1 MLNSRRYW
9 LVLAVYLSLAIEV
22 TAGSLHLFNDSI
34 SSESDTLLLRARIRE
49 LYTNNLTLLRNEK
62 NIIPLKESSV
72 NRIAAVSINKTGI
85 TRFQKMISAYRPA
98 DFYTIDPQEKG
109 NNIAGK
115 ISGSDLVIAGVY
127 STGNMESD
135 DLFKL
140 DSLISSFTVNRNVIV
155 VWFGDPASAGTLPS
169 LKKCN
174 GLIIAYS
181 DNRYTE
187 ELSAQ
192 LIFGGT
198 GASGRLPVRVNQ
210 EWNAGFGLTT
220 QGNLRLQFGFPEN
233 AGIASELLETRI
245 DSLVKIGLDEK
256 AFPGCEVMIARKG
269 IVIFHKCYGFHTYD
283 TITPVVM
290 SDIFDLA
297 SVTKVSATLAGLM
310 LLESKGMFSTEG
322 TLGSYMPFYRWSN
335 KRNLR
340 MEEILTHQAGL
351 TSWIPFWKET
361 ANKKGELRKRFYDQT
376 FSEKYPY
383 NVIDTL
389 YIKKNYPKKIFR
401 EIRRSPVGEKKYLY
415 SDLGFIISPGI
426 IEQLTG
432 EKWYE
437 YVTNNIYHK
446 IGAYDIGF
454 NPHSKY
460 PPERIIPTEYD
471 SLFRKQL
478 IHGYVHDEGAAMLNG
493 ISGHAGLFSTAGDLM
508 KLVEMYRRMGTY
520 GGEEIISKNVL
531 EKYTRVRF
539 PENNNRRGLGFDKP
553 LLNNYELP
561 QDKTYPTG
569 SVSPSSFG
577 HSGFTGTFVWADPD
591 YEISYLFLS
600 NRVYPTRNNN
610 KLSELNIRT
619 LILQAIYD
627 SIIE

>member
-1 MLNSRRYW
+1 
-9 LVLAVYLSLAIEV
+9 
-22 TAGSLHLFNDSI
+22 
-34 SSESDTLLLRARIRE
+34 
-49 LYTNNLTLLRNEK
+49 
-62 NIIPLKESSV
+62 
-72 NRIAAVSINKTGI
+72 
-85 TRFQKMISAYRPA
+85 
-98 DFYTIDPQEKG
+98 
-109 NNIAGK
+109 
-115 ISGSDLVIAGVY
+115 
-127 STGNMESD
+127 MESD